1 MTATDPK
8 SVTGEAGNTVLRNQN
23 EQDILD
29 AFMAS
34 VQMTTAPGGEE
45 QQTYVNSQFREAM

>member
-8 SVTGEAGNTVLRNQN
+8 SVTGDAGNTNIRNQN
-23 EQDILD
+23 EQDIMN

-34 VQMTTAPGGEE
+34 IQATTAPGGEDS
-45 QQTYVNSQFREAM
+45 QTYVNPQFREGM